1 MSDRKVYTFP
11 GDEQFIREA
20 IEVLDVI
27 DVTPSQVR
35 TIKPFT
41 EFTSLIGQ
49 AFHNKSFTPHQRK
62 DILAEAIKREAL
74 IRVASKAAELIAACV
89 EMEVERIADAENAAR
104 EDAEAETTRPVKAAS
119 AGRHVSSL
127 KLPINKDEQD
137 LFCLTTLGKIKPG
150 DVLAVGDDA
159 EAEKAIVVGIVS
171 RNPCMIRVARA
182 HEGTPRR
189 NAPEGTS
196 IIVTDQKPSD

>member
-1 MSDRKVYTFP
+1 MSDPVAYTFP

-20 IEVLDVI
+20 IDTLGVI

-35 TIKPFT
+35 MIKPFT
-41 EFTSLIGQ
+41 EFTSLVGQ
-49 AFHNKSFTPHQRK
+49 AFHNKTFTPEQRK
-62 DILAEAIKREAL
+62 DILAEALKRAAV

-89 EMEVERIADAENAAR
+89 ETEVERIAEAEKAAR
-104 EDAEAETTRPVKAAS
+104 DGAEAETTRPVKAAS

-150 DVLAVGDDA
+150 DVLAAGDDG
-159 EAEKAIVVGIVS
+159 EAEKVLVVGIVS
-171 RNPCMIRVARA
+171 RNPCVIRVARA
-182 HEGTPRR
+182 REGTPRR
-189 NAPEGTS
+189 NVPEGTS
-196 IIVTDQKPSD
+196 ILVTDQKSSD